1 MGGKQDDT
9 PVGDP
14 FPEEEPTRVDLVPT
28 ALVDDSVT
36 PIDVEACHLCGAVCV
51 IDDFDLRSLEAFPQ
65 HCIRARDGHWWYCSR
80 FRETNR
86 R

>member
-1 MGGKQDDT
+1 MGGDWDDDPTPTRIDLDPVGASDTET
-9 PVGDP
+9 PV
-14 FPEEEPTRVDLVPT
+14 
-28 ALVDDSVT
+28 
-36 PIDVEACHLCGAVCV
+36 DVEACHLCGAVCV
-51 IDDFDLRSLEAFPQ
+51 IDDFDLRSLEAFPE

>member
-1 MGGKQDDT
+1 MGGRLGKDGHQL
-9 PVGDP
+9 G
-14 FPEEEPTRVDLVPT
+14 EEELTQVDRSPAGL
-28 ALVDDSVT
+28 AIDDSVT

-51 IDDFDLRSLEAFPQ
+51 IDDFDLRSLEAFPG
-65 HCIRARDGHWWYCSR
+65 HCIRAKDGHWWYCSR